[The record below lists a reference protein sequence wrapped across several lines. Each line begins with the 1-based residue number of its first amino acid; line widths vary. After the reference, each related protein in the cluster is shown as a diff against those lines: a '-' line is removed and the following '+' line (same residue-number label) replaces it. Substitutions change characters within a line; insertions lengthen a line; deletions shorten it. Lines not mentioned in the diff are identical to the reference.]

1 MVNEERALKGL
12 ILSGGKGS
20 RLRPFTYTG
29 AKQLVPIANKPILF
43 YTLESLAEAGV
54 RHVGIVV
61 GDTREQVVAAVGDGS
76 RFGLDITYIDQPQP
90 LGIAHAVKISETFL
104 GGDPFVL
111 YLGDNF
117 LRGGIVP
124 FVEEFRRSAP
134 QCQILLRQVPNP
146 QDFGVAQLVDGRVT
160 RLVEKPTKP
169 TSDLAVIGI
178 YMFDRQVFEAVNAIK
193 PSARGELEITD
204 TIQYLI
210 DKGYD
215 VRHRLVGEQW
225 IDTGKMDDIL
235 EANRLMLDTL
245 QARTEGR
252 VDESSRLHGTVVLEK
267 GCRIVNSVIRGPS
280 IIGEET
286 EIIDSFI
293 GSFTSVY
300 HHSTIRNSEVANCIV
315 LENTV
320 IENVGQR
327 IEDSLIGRNVAVYGS
342 NRLPR
347 SYRLVLGAFSQVYVP

>member
-1 MVNEERALKGL
+1 MTDSHRELKGL

-43 YTLESLAEAGV
+43 YALESLAEAGV
-54 RHVGIVV
+54 RRVGIVV
-61 GDTREQVVAAVGDGS
+61 GDTQEQVMAAVGDGG
-76 RFGLDITYIDQPQP
+76 RFGLEITNIEQPAP
-90 LGIAHAVKISETFL
+90 LGIAQAVKISEGFL
-104 GGDPFVL
+104 GSDPFVL

-124 FVEEFRRSAP
+124 LVEEFRRSSP
-134 QCQILLRQVPNP
+134 QCLIMLRRVPNP
-146 QDFGVAQLVDGRVT
+146 QEFGVARLVDGRVVGV
-160 RLVEKPTKP
+160 VEKPKEP
-169 TSDLAVIGI
+169 PSDLAVIGI
-178 YMFDRQVFEAVNAIK
+178 YMFDRQVFEAVNSIK

-225 IDTGKMDDIL
+225 IDTGKMEDIL
-235 EANRLMLDTL
+235 EANRLILETL
-245 QARTEGR
+245 ETRIEGC
-252 VDESSRLHGTVVLEK
+252 VDEGSKLHGVVVLEK

-286 EIIDSFI
+286 EIIDSFV

-300 HHSTIRNSEVANCIV
+300 HHSTIRNSEVANCII
-315 LENTV
+315 LEDTV

-347 SYRLVLGAFSQVYVP
+347 SHRLILGDFSQVYVP

>member
-1 MVNEERALKGL
+1 MANGRSDLKGL

-43 YTLESLAEAGV
+43 YALESLAEAGIG
-54 RHVGIVV
+54 RVGIVV
-61 GDTREQVVAAVGDGS
+61 GDTGDQVLAAVGDGA
-76 RFGLDITYIDQPQP
+76 RFGLEVAYIDQPEP
-90 LGIAHAVKISETFL
+90 LGIAHAIKVSEDFL
-104 GGDPFVL
+104 DGDPFVL

-124 FVEEFRRSAP
+124 FVEEFRRTAP
-134 QCQILLRQVPNP
+134 QCQIMLRQVPNP
-146 QDFGVAQLVDGRVT
+146 QDFGVAELVDGRV
-160 RLVEKPTKP
+160 VGVIEKPQQPP
-169 TSDLAVIGI
+169 TDLAVIGI
-178 YMFDRQVFEAVNAIK
+178 YMFDRHVFEAVNSIK
-193 PSARGELEITD
+193 PSPRGELEITD

-215 VRHRLVGEQW
+215 VRHRLVGEPW

-235 EANRLMLDTL
+235 EANRLILETL
-245 QARTEGR
+245 QTRIDGS
-252 VDESSRLHGTVVLEK
+252 VDEKSKINGAVVLEK

-286 EIIDSFI
+286 EVVDSFV
-293 GSFTSVY
+293 GSFTSIY
-300 HHSTIRNSEVANCIV
+300 HHSTIRNSEVANCII

-320 IENVGQR
+320 IENMGQR
-327 IEDSLIGRNVAVYGS
+327 IEDSLIGRDVAVYGS

-347 SYRLVLGAFSQVYVP
+347 SYRLVLGDFSQIYVP

>member
-1 MVNEERALKGL
+1 MERATDELRGL
-12 ILSGGKGS
+12 VLSGGKGS

-43 YTLESLAEAGV
+43 YALESLAEAGV
-54 RHVGIVV
+54 RRVGIVV
-61 GDTREQVVAAVGDGS
+61 GDTREEVAAAVGDGS
-76 RFGLDITYIDQPQP
+76 RFGLEVTYIDQPQP
-90 LGIAHAVKISETFL
+90 LGIAHAVKISQDFL
-104 GGDPFVL
+104 DGQPFVL

-124 FVEEFRRSAP
+124 YVEEFRRAAP
-134 QCQILLRQVPNP
+134 QCQVMLRQVPNP
-146 QDFGVAQLVDGRVT
+146 QDFGVARLVDGRIAGV
-160 RLVEKPTKP
+160 VEKPQDP
-169 TSDLAVIGI
+169 PSDLAVIGI
-178 YMFDRQVFEAVNAIK
+178 YMFDGLVFEAVNSVR

-210 DKGYD
+210 DRGYD
-215 VRHRLVGEQW
+215 VRHHLVSEPW

-235 EANRLMLDTL
+235 EANRLILETF
-245 QARTEGR
+245 QSRIEGC
-252 VDESSRLHGTVVLEK
+252 VDENSKLHGPVVLEK

-286 EIIDSFI
+286 EIVDSFI

-300 HHSTIRNSEVANCIV
+300 HHSTIRNSEVANCII

-320 IENVGQR
+320 IEDVGQR
-327 IEDSLIGRNVAVYGS
+327 IEDSLIGRNVRVYGS
-342 NRLPR
+342 SRLPR
-347 SYRLVLGAFSQVYVP
+347 SYRLVLGDFSQVYVP

>member
-1 MVNEERALKGL
+1 MTDSHRELKGL

-43 YTLESLAEAGV
+43 YALESLAEAGV
-54 RHVGIVV
+54 RRVGIVV
-61 GDTREQVVAAVGDGS
+61 GDTREQVMAAVGDGS
-76 RFGLDITYIDQPQP
+76 HFGLEVTYIEQPVP
-90 LGIAHAVKISETFL
+90 LCIAQAVEISEGFL
-104 GGDPFVL
+104 GSDPFVL

-124 FVEEFRRSAP
+124 FVEEFRRSSP
-134 QCQILLRQVPNP
+134 QCLIMLRRVPNP
-146 QDFGVAQLVDGRVT
+146 QDFGVARLVDGRVAGV
-160 RLVEKPTKP
+160 VEKPKEP
-169 TSDLAVIGI
+169 PSDLAVIGI
-178 YMFDRQVFEAVNAIK
+178 YMFDRRVFEAVNNIK

-210 DKGYD
+210 DKGCD

-225 IDTGKMDDIL
+225 IDTGKMEDIL
-235 EANRLMLDTL
+235 EANRLILETL
-245 QARTEGR
+245 ETR
-252 VDESSRLHGTVVLEK
+252 VDGCVDERSKLHGVVVLEK

-286 EIIDSFI
+286 EIIDSFV

-300 HHSTIRNSEVANCIV
+300 HHSTIRDSEVANCII

-320 IENVGQR
+320 IENMGQR

-347 SYRLVLGAFSQVYVP
+347 SYRLVLGDFSQVCVP

>member
-1 MVNEERALKGL
+1 MTDSHRELKGL

-43 YTLESLAEAGV
+43 YALESLAEAGI
-54 RHVGIVV
+54 RRVGIVV
-61 GDTREQVVAAVGDGS
+61 GDTRDEVVAAVGDGA
-76 RFGLDITYIDQPQP
+76 RFGLDVTYIDQPVP
-90 LGIAHAVKISETFL
+90 LGIAHAVKISEDFL
-104 GGDPFVL
+104 GSDPFVL

-117 LRGGIVP
+117 LRGGIAP
-124 FVEEFRRSAP
+124 FVEDFRRTGT
-134 QCQILLRQVPNP
+134 QCQIMLRQVPNP
-146 QDFGVAQLVDGRVT
+146 QEFGVAELVDGRVV
-160 RLVEKPTKP
+160 RVVEKPKQPP
-169 TSDLAVIGI
+169 TDLAVVGI
-178 YMFDRQVFEAVNAIK
+178 YMFDRHVFEAVNSIT

-204 TIQYLI
+204 TIQFLI
-210 DKGYD
+210 DKGCD
-215 VRHRLVGEQW
+215 VRHRLGGEQW

-235 EANRLMLDTL
+235 EANRLMLETL
-245 QARTEGR
+245 QTRIEGS
-252 VDESSRLHGTVVLEK
+252 VDDNSRLHGTVVLEK

-286 EIIDSFI
+286 EVVDSFI
-293 GSFTSVY
+293 GTFTSVY
-300 HHSTIRNSEVANCIV
+300 HHSVIRNSEVANCII

-320 IENVGQR
+320 IENMGQR

-347 SYRLVLGAFSQVYVP
+347 SYRLVLGDFSQIYVP